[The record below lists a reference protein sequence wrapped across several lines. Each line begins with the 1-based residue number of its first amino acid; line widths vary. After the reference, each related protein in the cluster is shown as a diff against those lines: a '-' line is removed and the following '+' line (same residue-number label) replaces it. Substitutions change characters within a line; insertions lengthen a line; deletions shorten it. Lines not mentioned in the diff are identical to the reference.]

1 MVDLSSFL
9 LLGGRTWRS
18 PKLLIHTKRGHYK
31 TQSGKTLARSCAI
44 NLCCCCCCCCCY
56 YAGRLSKTNIDMAY
70 LQNFIQLFLLPEL
83 PIQTSHRPCQYD
95 EEVIAK
101 KACYGQSISGAG
113 PVRPMEKAYRRPFP
127 KSSVQRPMLST
138 PFAQLPLTSCI
149 ETIASHAQSKALR
162 LLFACAAHVGHSC
175 KEERHGFYVLSAW
188 TGELQPSRAP
198 CIMRMLFLEADPNS
212 PHTLPTPQPL
222 AAR

>member
-1 MVDLSSFL
+1 
-9 LLGGRTWRS
+9 
-18 PKLLIHTKRGHYK
+18 
-31 TQSGKTLARSCAI
+31 
-44 NLCCCCCCCCCY
+44 
-56 YAGRLSKTNIDMAY
+56 MAY